1 MNRFLERI
9 RIGQYGAFSDYDVG
23 PFKPGLNVVY
33 GPNEAGKSTIASFV
47 GGVLFGWEEARGVRN
62 TYRPQEGHRSGSLVF
77 RDAAAE
83 GPADD
88 GGQASVVSRG
98 HNADGLLGDVG
109 IVSDIDHAT
118 YRTMFYLTSEELRS
132 LRNTSD
138 VTARLLTAGA
148 GTGSSPTSAFVE
160 IEQRIAAYASPADA
174 SPQSLQLLGNRLE
187 EKREEVAAA
196 AAQVELNKQ
205 EDRERAELA
214 ESRTAA
220 SARLE
225 ELNAELEALHGA
237 RAKLESVDVRT
248 AAKREELEALVA
260 EKRSFETAGEAAP
273 QVDERLLDL
282 DAPGDRLLRDR
293 LDEFA
298 SEQAKIERSID
309 LAKENSAA
317 STAAYDALLE
327 VEEEPMSRARDLRN
341 RSWQVV
347 VSVLLPIAFIA
358 GGIPVFVHGRQI
370 QSLSFTALG
379 IGMVVLAFFLAAA
392 ALVVLFRPNR
402 SQEALGDRRKDA
414 QWVML
419 QDRKKLDASLAE
431 AEGLRERVNAFLEE
445 NGLQGANGSIRQAR
459 ALLDDARDARA
470 RLADA
475 QQRTTSVDM
484 RIAAA
489 RDALD
494 ALADERRETASA
506 VGLGEDASVQQLDAL
521 IRKQSEQRDAISR
534 AYEDMNLRYGEL
546 GERLEHARQDRTF
559 DRLKL
564 EYQQL
569 LCELRD
575 RKHELVT
582 LMLAKRMLEKS
593 IVAWESR
600 SQPEVYAQ
608 ASKLLELITGGAWVR
623 ISMSAE
629 GLLTAVSAT
638 GEPRDVRHLSLGTCQ
653 QLYLS
658 LRMAMLMHARDVGR
672 AVPVIAD
679 DMLVHFDAERR
690 GNAALALAQ
699 LADVRQVIVFTCHRE
714 TVDALRAACP
724 DLNYLAL

>member
-9 RIGQYGAFSDYDVG
+9 RIGQYGAFSDYDIG

-77 RDAAAE
+77 RNVAAE

-88 GGQASVVSRG
+88 GAQASVVSRG

-160 IEQRIAAYASPADA
+160 IEQRIAAYTSPADA
-174 SPQSLQLLGNRLE
+174 SPKSIQLLGNRLE

-214 ESRTAA
+214 ESRAAA

-237 RAKLESVDVRT
+237 RARVESVDVRA
-248 AAKREELEALVA
+248 AAKREELEALAA
-260 EKRSFETAGEAAP
+260 EKRSFEAAGEGAP

-282 DAPGDRLLRDR
+282 DAPGDRFLRDK

-327 VEEEPMSRARDLRN
+327 VEEEPTSRARDLRN

-431 AEGLRERVNAFLEE
+431 AEDLRGRVSAFLEE

-489 RDALD
+489 RDALE
-494 ALADERRETASA
+494 ALADERRETARA
-506 VGLGEDASVQQLDAL
+506 VELGEDASVQQLDAL

-629 GLLTAVSAT
+629 GLLTAISAT